1 MRWANCQMHHRVNAL
16 IFYLDQRP
24 ANVRYAIG
32 LYVVQNVVKSISY
45 FLKDIVYKIQTQN
58 VVVMFGTT
66 NIRKR
71 NAYEIKVFFYFIF
84 SYITFILGQY
94 YAIEKLKQSNNEV
107 NALNKFSLYENFK
120 DISVYIKNQ

>member
-1 MRWANCQMHHRVNAL
+1 
-16 IFYLDQRP
+16 
-24 ANVRYAIG
+24 
-32 LYVVQNVVKSISY
+32 
-45 FLKDIVYKIQTQN
+45 
-58 VVVMFGTT
+58 MFGTT